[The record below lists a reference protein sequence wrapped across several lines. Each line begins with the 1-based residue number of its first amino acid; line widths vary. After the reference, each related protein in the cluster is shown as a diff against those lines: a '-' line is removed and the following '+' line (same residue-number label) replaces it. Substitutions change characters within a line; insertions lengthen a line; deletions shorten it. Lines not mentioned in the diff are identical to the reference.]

1 MRYRLV
7 KVKNGHICKKMSYDL
22 LQVVTGS
29 NIDLG
34 EKALL
39 VSSIRREQSAVIVS
53 LSLASNRFGVVSIL
67 LPVSVM
73 KNDMPGKGL
82 RVTSSLMADLVNFD
96 SFIPER

>member
-1 MRYRLV
+1 
-7 KVKNGHICKKMSYDL
+7 MSYDL

-34 EKALL
+34 EKALQ
-39 VSSIRREQSAVIVS
+39 VSGIRREQSAVIVS

-67 LPVSVM
+67 LPVRVM
-73 KNDMPGKGL
+73 KNDMLGKGL